1 MGISKQMRTLLPAS
15 FLRHKMPAALCLAL
29 CLSAAPQLVSAGDA
43 PVVPVATD
51 SRIKTFVYSENDV
64 FDIVTHYGYQS
75 NVEFGPEEHVETISV
90 GDRLPFQIV
99 PAGRRLF
106 VRALMANARTNLTVV
121 TDKHAYQFDLT
132 SVPAPVM
139 PNEELV
145 YVVRFFYP
153 GDKKNR
159 SATVDM
165 PMGPDVA
172 MVGGAMDASRY
183 NYKYT
188 FSGSDAVAPLRVF
201 DDGKVTYFK
210 FHQAPGSSVPVVYA
224 IDQAGK
230 ETLAPTRAVGD
241 YLAVN
246 TVAARFNVRQGDYS
260 VVVYNDKLIHD

>member
-1 MGISKQMRTLLPAS
+1 MGISKQMRTMFLASLPRHMAS
-15 FLRHKMPAALCLAL
+15 AALLAFGIAAASQ
-29 CLSAAPQLVSAGDA
+29 SAVAADTPI
-43 PVVPVATD
+43 VPVATD

-75 NVEFGPEEHVETISV
+75 NVEFGPDEHVETISI
-90 GDRLPFQIV
+90 GDKLPFQIV

-106 VRALMANARTNLTVV
+106 IRTLLANARTNMTVV

-139 PNEELV
+139 PHDELV

-159 SATVDM
+159 AAAAYSG
-165 PMGPDVA
+165 MGEMGMGD
-172 MVGGAMDASRY
+172 GAPETARPY

-188 FSGSDAVAPLRVF
+188 FSGSDAAAPLRVF
-201 DDGKVTYFK
+201 DDGRTTYFK
-210 FHQAPGSSVPVVYA
+210 FHQAQGMAAPVIYA

-230 ETLAPTRAVGD
+230 EVLTPTRAVGD

-246 TVAARFNVRQGDYS
+246 TVAPRFNVRQGDYS